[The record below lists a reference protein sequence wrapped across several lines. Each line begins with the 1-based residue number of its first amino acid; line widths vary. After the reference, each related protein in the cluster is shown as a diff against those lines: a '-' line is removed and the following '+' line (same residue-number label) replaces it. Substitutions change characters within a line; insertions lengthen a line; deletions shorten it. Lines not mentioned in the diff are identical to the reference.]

1 MVSRITPAKSDLAIG
16 EGDQAMVGDGHA
28 MSVAAQIVQHI
39 CGATEGTFQV
49 HHPVLSIE
57 WPQPG
62 GEDLGLRK
70 KLQVSLEVELAI
82 LESLLESVDELAAK
96 NFPQH
101 FLGKK
106 VVIS

>member
-1 MVSRITPAKSDLAIG
+1 
-16 EGDQAMVGDGHA
+16 MVGNGHTV
-28 MSVAAQIVQHI
+28 SVAAQIVQHI

-49 HHPVLSIE
+49 DHPVLSKQRS
-57 WPQPG
+57 QPG

-82 LESLLESVDELAAK
+82 LKSLLERIDKLTAK
-96 NFPQH
+96 DFPQH

-106 VVIS
+106 VVVS